1 VLRADPRHANGAAV
15 VIAPGGGH
23 YLLVVENEGMV
34 PARMLN
40 RIGVTAFVLKYRLA
54 HGPDSAGYTVA
65 GDGAAD
71 LRRAV
76 RWVRAHAAEY
86 GVDPQRVG
94 VMGFS
99 AGGELVSLVA
109 DNPEPPRRGK
119 TDALDRLSARP
130 DFQVLVYP
138 GDAGTP
144 AQAAGTAPPAFLV
157 AGSRDK
163 CCAAP
168 TLALYQQ
175 LAAAG
180 VSAELHMYADSD
192 HAFNMGQRGERVSLQ
207 HWPDRLADWL
217 RLYRNQGMR
226 ERYRHE
232 ILGYNYRLTDIAAA
246 IGLCQLDKLERNTA
260 RRQALAARYDAGF
273 ADLPVRTPV
282 VPPGRTHVF
291 HQYTLDV
298 GAARDR
304 IVAELAAA
312 GIGVGIYYPIPVHRQ
327 KYVLDLG
334 IVADLPVTDRAAA
347 QTLSLPMYPVLSDE
361 DQETVIAAVR
371 TAVLGADAD
380 ASGVADASPE
390 GAAR

>member
-1 VLRADPRHANGAAV
+1 MSTKRLCLAALLALACAGPALAASTAPAAPPVFRLWPDGAPGSEKRHNEPERLVEGAYPTNVHDPSLTVLRADPRHANGSAV

-23 YLLVVENEGMV
+23 YLLVVENEGML

-65 GDGAAD
+65 GDAAAD

-76 RWVRAHAAEY
+76 RWVRAHAQEY

-109 DNPEPPRRGK
+109 DNPEPPPRGK

-144 AQAAGTAPPAFLV
+144 AEAVDGAPPAFLV

-163 CCAAP
+163 CCMRP
-168 TLALYQQ
+168 TLTLYEQ
-175 LAAAG
+175 LVKAG
-180 VSAELHMYADSD
+180 VSAELHMYADTD

-207 HWPDRLADWL
+207 HWPDRLSDWL
-217 RLYRNQGMR
+217 SDGGWLVPRN
-226 ERYRHE
+226 
-232 ILGYNYRLTDIAAA
+232 
-246 IGLCQLDKLERNTA
+246 
-260 RRQALAARYDAGF
+260 
-273 ADLPVRTPV
+273 
-282 VPPGRTHVF
+282 GR
-291 HQYTLDV
+291 
-298 GAARDR
+298 
-304 IVAELAAA
+304 
-312 GIGVGIYYPIPVHRQ
+312 
-327 KYVLDLG
+327 K
-334 IVADLPVTDRAAA
+334 
-347 QTLSLPMYPVLSDE
+347 
-361 DQETVIAAVR
+361 
-371 TAVLGADAD
+371 
-380 ASGVADASPE
+380 PE
-390 GAAR
+390 GVPAP

>member
-1 VLRADPRHANGAAV
+1 MSTKRLCLAALLALACAGPALAAPAAPATPPVFRLWPDGAPGSEKRHNEPERLVEGAYPTNVHDPSLTVLRADPRHANGAAV

-23 YLLVVENEGMV
+23 YLLVVENEGML

-65 GDGAAD
+65 GDAAAD

-76 RWVRAHAAEY
+76 RWVRAHAQEY

-109 DNPEPPRRGK
+109 DNPEPPPRGK

-144 AQAAGTAPPAFLV
+144 AKAVDGAPPAFLV

-163 CCAAP
+163 CCMRP
-168 TLALYQQ
+168 TLTLYEQ
-175 LAAAG
+175 LVKAG
-180 VSAELHMYADSD
+180 VSAELHMYADTD

-207 HWPDRLADWL
+207 HWPDRLSDWL
-217 RLYRNQGMR
+217 SDGGWLVPRN
-226 ERYRHE
+226 
-232 ILGYNYRLTDIAAA
+232 
-246 IGLCQLDKLERNTA
+246 
-260 RRQALAARYDAGF
+260 
-273 ADLPVRTPV
+273 
-282 VPPGRTHVF
+282 GR
-291 HQYTLDV
+291 
-298 GAARDR
+298 
-304 IVAELAAA
+304 
-312 GIGVGIYYPIPVHRQ
+312 
-327 KYVLDLG
+327 K
-334 IVADLPVTDRAAA
+334 
-347 QTLSLPMYPVLSDE
+347 
-361 DQETVIAAVR
+361 
-371 TAVLGADAD
+371 
-380 ASGVADASPE
+380 PE
-390 GAAR
+390 GVPAP

>member
-1 VLRADPRHANGAAV
+1 MSTKRLCLAALLALACAGPALAASTAPAAPPVFRLWPDGAPGSEKRHNEPERLVEGAYPTNVHDPSLTVLRADPRHANGAAV

-23 YLLVVENEGMV
+23 YLLVVENEGML

-65 GDGAAD
+65 GDAAAD

-76 RWVRAHAAEY
+76 RWVRAHAQEY

-109 DNPEPPRRGK
+109 DNPEPPPRGK

-144 AQAAGTAPPAFLV
+144 AEAVDGAPPAFLV

-163 CCAAP
+163 CCMRP
-168 TLALYQQ
+168 TLTLYEQ
-175 LAAAG
+175 LVKAG
-180 VSAELHMYADSD
+180 VSAELHMYADTD

-207 HWPDRLADWL
+207 HWPDRLSDWL
-217 RLYRNQGMR
+217 SDGGWLVPRN
-226 ERYRHE
+226 
-232 ILGYNYRLTDIAAA
+232 
-246 IGLCQLDKLERNTA
+246 
-260 RRQALAARYDAGF
+260 
-273 ADLPVRTPV
+273 
-282 VPPGRTHVF
+282 GR
-291 HQYTLDV
+291 
-298 GAARDR
+298 
-304 IVAELAAA
+304 
-312 GIGVGIYYPIPVHRQ
+312 
-327 KYVLDLG
+327 K
-334 IVADLPVTDRAAA
+334 
-347 QTLSLPMYPVLSDE
+347 
-361 DQETVIAAVR
+361 
-371 TAVLGADAD
+371 
-380 ASGVADASPE
+380 PE
-390 GAAR
+390 GVPAP